1 MTNVIN
7 LKQFRKKKSRDAKA
21 SQAADNRV
29 EHGRTKA
36 EKLISESEN
45 KRDLKKI
52 DDHKLDKDT

>member
-1 MTNVIN
+1 MNNVIN
-7 LKQFRKKKSRDAKA
+7 LKQFRKKKARDAKA

-36 EKLISESEN
+36 EKLISDTDK
-45 KRDLKKI
+45 KRNLKKI

>member
-7 LKQFRKKKSRDAKA
+7 LKQFRKKKARDTKA

-36 EKLISESEN
+36 EKLISESEKN
-45 KRDLKKI
+45 RDLKKI